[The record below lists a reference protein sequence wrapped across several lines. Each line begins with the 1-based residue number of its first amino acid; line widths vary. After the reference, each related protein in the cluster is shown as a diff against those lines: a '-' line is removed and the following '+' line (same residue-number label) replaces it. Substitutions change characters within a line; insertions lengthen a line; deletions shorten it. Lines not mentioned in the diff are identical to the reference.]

1 MRVQEVGP
9 SPCHRLSP
17 PQGTQAAAAWTQAKE
32 EFQKP
37 LAAGREA
44 ALLSKQRLPTGQV
57 IS

>member
-9 SPCHRLSP
+9 SPCHQLSP
-17 PQGTQAAAAWTQAKE
+17 PRRTQAAAAWMQAKE

-37 LAAGREA
+37 LAAGRGA